1 MIDLIF
7 KITLTTIMPIKL
19 GIQLPLV
26 LPVPLISKFTAAGV
40 DPPNMMMETS
50 HIIVSL
56 RQIQLKLLN
65 SSHIFI
71 RVHVIGY
78 KSYSQKYSA
87 FAIFHLLLLLL

>member
-1 MIDLIF
+1 
-7 KITLTTIMPIKL
+7 MPIKL

-50 HIIVSL
+50 HM

-65 SSHIFI
+65 SIHIFI